1 MAKGVM
7 GGKLLHT
14 HNPKSHSL
22 PPPTDLDTQKLTL
35 CSVRAPVT
43 TPEAPAAAGVGF
55 TEDVGTDAMGLVAI
69 GGTGG
74 GTEGGGPAVEEGC
87 GGAAGGGGASEGAG
101 GAAAAG
107 CSAVGSVFFGGAS
120 PARTLE
126 KSWLQALTMQPGY
139 KPQPTMINAYLSND
153 NKW

>member
-1 MAKGVM
+1 MGVGGGRG
-7 GGKLLHT
+7 GGKGGDGGNYYT
-14 HNPKSHSL
+14 PTIPNHS

-69 GGTGG
+69 GGAGG

-87 GGAAGGGGASEGAG
+87 GGAAGGGGASEGGG

-107 CSAVGSVFFGGAS
+107 CSAFASVFFGGAS
-120 PARTLE
+120 PARMLE
-126 KSWLQALTMQPGY
+126 KS
-139 KPQPTMINAYLSND
+139 
-153 NKW
+153 

>member
-1 MAKGVM
+1 MGVGGGRG
-7 GGKLLHT
+7 GGKGGNGGELLHT
-14 HNPKSHSL
+14 HNPKSHS
-22 PPPTDLDTQKLTL
+22 PPPPDLDTQKLTL

-69 GGTGG
+69 GGAGG

-87 GGAAGGGGASEGAG
+87 GGAAGGGGASEGGG

-107 CSAVGSVFFGGAS
+107 CSAFASVFFGGAS
-120 PARTLE
+120 PARMLE
-126 KSWLQALTMQPGY
+126 KS
-139 KPQPTMINAYLSND
+139 
-153 NKW
+153 